1 MHKTKRVSAVA
12 ASLLMALSMTSVANA
27 AVISSNAKGGPG
39 VNLQQKA
46 GASAS
51 GAVGPG
57 GSGSGANLGKSNGAN
72 NTNNS
77 TNINNTSD
85 AVSMH
90 EYTLSQ
96 NSKYR
101 PYLWKDAAGNAPEY
115 KAYVFEPKNFNGHT
129 VFLDAGHG
137 LGNSAIETVKS
148 EKSYPM
154 SDAQVLAG
162 MKTTSVG
169 SKGFG
174 IGVQSRDTPDAY
186 SHSETE
192 PQFTVRLAVKAKD
205 KLVAKGYRVV
215 MGRIEENQNLSNGT
229 RGAIAS
235 ETSDIMISLHSNSS
249 ASGKVSGTVS
259 FYPGDYDYMSGA
271 TLSGYTKTLG
281 LTQTQPASKR
291 LAEIMGSSIS
301 SSVGIPNIGAN
312 SARLRIFGYSS
323 IPTTLVEVGFA
334 DNVGD
339 AKKLIENKDEL
350 AQGIVN
356 GVDQYFNN

>member
-1 MHKTKRVSAVA
+1 MGQ
-12 ASLLMALSMTSVANA
+12 
-27 AVISSNAKGGPG
+27 II
-39 VNLQQKA
+39 
-46 GASAS
+46 
-51 GAVGPG
+51 
-57 GSGSGANLGKSNGAN
+57 
-72 NTNNS
+72 TNNS
-77 TNINNTSD
+77 TNTNNTSD

-96 NSKYR
+96 NIKYR
-101 PYLWKDAAGNAPEY
+101 DHIFGRMPQAIAPEY
-115 KAYVFEPKNFNGHT
+115 RLCLEPKNFNGHT

-235 ETSDIMISLHSNSS
+235 ETSDI
-249 ASGKVSGTVS
+249 
-259 FYPGDYDYMSGA
+259 YD
-271 TLSGYTKTLG
+271 
-281 LTQTQPASKR
+281 
-291 LAEIMGSSIS
+291 
-301 SSVGIPNIGAN
+301 
-312 SARLRIFGYSS
+312 F
-323 IPTTLVEVGFA
+323 FA
-334 DNVGD
+334 
-339 AKKLIENKDEL
+339 
-350 AQGIVN
+350 Q
-356 GVDQYFNN
+356 QF

>member
-1 MHKTKRVSAVA
+1 MNKTKRVSAVA

-57 GSGSGANLGKSNGAN
+57 VSGPGANLGKSNGAN

-77 TNINNTSD
+77 TNTNNTSD

-148 EKSYPM
+148 EK
-154 SDAQVLAG
+154 
-162 MKTTSVG
+162 
-169 SKGFG
+169 
-174 IGVQSRDTPDAY
+174 R
-186 SHSETE
+186 
-192 PQFTVRLAVKAKD
+192 
-205 KLVAKGYRVV
+205 
-215 MGRIEENQNLSNGT
+215 
-229 RGAIAS
+229 
-235 ETSDIMISLHSNSS
+235 
-249 ASGKVSGTVS
+249 
-259 FYPGDYDYMSGA
+259 
-271 TLSGYTKTLG
+271 
-281 LTQTQPASKR
+281 
-291 LAEIMGSSIS
+291 
-301 SSVGIPNIGAN
+301 
-312 SARLRIFGYSS
+312 
-323 IPTTLVEVGFA
+323 
-334 DNVGD
+334 
-339 AKKLIENKDEL
+339 
-350 AQGIVN
+350 
-356 GVDQYFNN
+356 